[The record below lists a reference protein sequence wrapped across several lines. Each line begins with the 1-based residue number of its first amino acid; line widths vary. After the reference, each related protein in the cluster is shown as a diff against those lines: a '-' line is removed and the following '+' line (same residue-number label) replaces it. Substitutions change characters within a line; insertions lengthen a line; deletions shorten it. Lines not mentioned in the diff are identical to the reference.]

1 MTEYKIDGFRF
12 DFSKGFTNTPGDGYA
27 YDTSRIAIL
36 KRMADKIWTVNPNA
50 YVILEHFTVNTE
62 ETVLAGYG
70 MMPWGNM
77 NYNYTQAAM
86 GYASDLS
93 GASSLS
99 RGWTDFP
106 NLVAYMESHD
116 EERMMYKTLTYGAS
130 SGSYNTKDL
139 PTALDRMELAT
150 VFFLSLPGPKMIWQ
164 FGELGYDVSIDF
176 GGRTSVK
183 PILWNYYTDINRY
196 RLYLIYKIMDHLRK
210 TQDVFST
217 SDYSYSLDTP
227 LKSIHLNSSDMKVN
241 ILGNFDV
248 NSGTILPG
256 FQQTGKWYE
265 YFTDDSITVDALNAP
280 INLQPGEYRLYTTV
294 RLKSPKV
301 LLGIEDEKV
310 PDSEFFVNVYPN
322 PSSEEFTIEIQS
334 LRPSPVTISILDIS
348 GRVIRQI
355 KSDIAGVGLQLFN
368 WDGRTGWGVKA
379 GIGIYFVRIQTSRR
393 SETVKVILK

>member
-1 MTEYKIDGFRF
+1 
-12 DFSKGFTNTPGDGYA
+12 
-27 YDTSRIAIL
+27 
-36 KRMADKIWTVNPNA
+36 
-50 YVILEHFTVNTE
+50 
-62 ETVLAGYG
+62 
-70 MMPWGNM
+70 
-77 NYNYTQAAM
+77 
-86 GYASDLS
+86 
-93 GASSLS
+93 
-99 RGWTDFP
+99 
-106 NLVAYMESHD
+106 
-116 EERMMYKTLTYGAS
+116 
-130 SGSYNTKDL
+130 
-139 PTALDRMELAT
+139 
-150 VFFLSLPGPKMIWQ
+150 VFFLSVPGPKMIWQ

-196 RLYLIYKIMDHLRK
+196 RLYLIYKIMNQLRR

-227 LKSIHLNSSDMKVN
+227 LKSIHLNSSDIKVN

-265 YFTDDSITVDALNAP
+265 YFTDDSITVDALNGP

-294 RLKSPKV
+294 KLKSPKV
-301 LLGIEDEKV
+301 LLGIEDEKM

-322 PSSEEFTIEIQS
+322 PSSEEFTIGIQS
-334 LRPSPVTISILDIS
+334 VRSSPVTISILDIS

-368 WDGRTGWGVKA
+368 WDGKTGSGSKA
-379 GIGIYFVRIQTSRR
+379 GTGIYFVRIQTSRR